1 MFRIILAF
9 ALASSLWAGWNINWG
24 SPRDNLGSRQDVD
37 VTLGPRAD
45 TRASS
50 SDPRCVSRVAN
61 LTSTSTTF
69 QTRQP
74 PSARRL
80 SRAASVSTS
89 PSAKVFSVNFF
100 ACAEGAKYERF
111 LPMYA
116 FFALQSNRNSAAEL
130 VVPNSTLFLKRHE
143 RALTVVKQL
152 HGRGSVWVREY
163 RVPRHRGVMPNTR
176 RFLEVPEIAAE
187 YVYMGDI
194 DILITESVLSAGRLQ
209 QMRHNAPYSNILRKH
224 TRRLTGVILVRA
236 REFYTGE
243 LQRAQV
249 ALLAG
254 GNATGNDEE
263 FLARLVT
270 AASFALPPANETY
283 RPLHGLHLSNSRG
296 PNSVGKGK
304 AMGISDKDSQWC
316 PVLGTPGFQEYISI
330 DDHARTTLQS
340 FATYAVCLHPSRAQ
354 DQEWVRPLQPR
365 EGATRKTCSVAR
377 PVPSYKAKP
386 EKLMQHVCF
395 SQATRN
401 AVLSLPNGS
410 GASTAQQLV
419 HTAFHEQG
427 VGTPD
432 EVLTNRCP
440 LLLPLATIQSG
451 LHYHFR
457 HTNAKDCALRGARQA
472 LQGDRLCTRLPT
484 PTTGLLGLIQV
495 LHAAVCRSPV
505 VLKDSALAA
514 TADKLGIVHSSRVAS
529 RDDAGVADSNFDTVL
544 RLFSLD
550 RFTLGRLVPAQRARL
565 HHVDRTVKVV
575 ISCHPNAC
583 PNNSNAG
590 DAFGPLAAAH
600 IARMRQMQLSFVS
613 TGAGGVNQSASTI
626 AVVGSIIQFIQ
637 KRGFLIW
644 GAGLIGPVCT
654 DGLQRGDRVLAVRGP
669 RSRDRLLLQ
678 HGINPLVLGDPAL
691 LAPELFPLS
700 SLLAAP
706 ATPVPSREVCF
717 VIHSVDRSHMLQ
729 LCPLCMQHLVNNYVS
744 LAAGIENGIA
754 DFLRSLVT
762 CKRVVST
769 SLHGVIFAHAFA
781 IPAAA
786 IQLGDRIT
794 GGSFKFVD
802 HMHSIGLHSFR
813 AREQLVLN
821 ASSGK
826 LIISTLTLE
835 GWSSLV
841 DRTPQPRFP
850 VDTRAFHKTF
860 PAPSFG

>member
-1 MFRIILAF
+1 MKLTAT
-9 ALASSLWAGWNINWG
+9 AVQML
-24 SPRDNLGSRQDVD
+24 RDS
-37 VTLGPRAD
+37 
-45 TRASS
+45 
-50 SDPRCVSRVAN
+50 
-61 LTSTSTTF
+61 
-69 QTRQP
+69 
-74 PSARRL
+74 
-80 SRAASVSTS
+80 
-89 PSAKVFSVNFF
+89 
-100 ACAEGAKYERF
+100 Y
-111 LPMYA
+111 
-116 FFALQSNRNSAAEL
+116 
-130 VVPNSTLFLKRHE
+130 
-143 RALTVVKQL
+143 
-152 HGRGSVWVREY
+152 
-163 RVPRHRGVMPNTR
+163 
-176 RFLEVPEIAAE
+176 
-187 YVYMGDI
+187 
-194 DILITESVLSAGRLQ
+194 
-209 QMRHNAPYSNILRKH
+209 
-224 TRRLTGVILVRA
+224 
-236 REFYTGE
+236 
-243 LQRAQV
+243 
-249 ALLAG
+249 
-254 GNATGNDEE
+254 
-263 FLARLVT
+263 
-270 AASFALPPANETY
+270 
-283 RPLHGLHLSNSRG
+283 
-296 PNSVGKGK
+296 
-304 AMGISDKDSQWC
+304 
-316 PVLGTPGFQEYISI
+316 
-330 DDHARTTLQS
+330 
-340 FATYAVCLHPSRAQ
+340 LHPSAQ
-354 DQEWVRPLQPR
+354 EQAWVRPLQPTAGR
-365 EGATRKTCSVAR
+365 SLAVARAGSNEERKVELHGDGVRINLEEILHKTKQDTRNELISLKSPGTDKVVARVRIDIEALAATRRVVPSVAR

-427 VGTPD
+427 VGTLD

-613 TGAGGVNQSASTI
+613 TGAGGVAVNQSASTI

-717 VIHSVDRSHMLQ
+717 VLHSVDRSHMLQ
-729 LCPLCMQHLVNNYVS
+729 LCPLCMQHSVNNYVS